1 MDALADI
8 EEPLR
13 KAAEKGLMGDI
24 TPPPEPDP
32 RAMQA
37 FTLYHGQSL
46 DGLNLVN
53 SRMLE
58 STAEAYRGMV
68 ADITNRLL
76 NARGTINAAT
86 GEVLTRKQS
95 TGLFP
100 ASLGRRGWRASTVRV
115 GAISNRPRALGERPY
130 SDAAAAGGG
139 ADRVCGRRRTPLEAG
154 HLRGHDDAQH
164 LPQCQPGGVLGAE

>member
-1 MDALADI
+1 MDALSDI
-8 EEPLR
+8 EAPLR
-13 KAAEKGLMGDI
+13 KAAEDGLIGDI

-32 RAMQA
+32 RAMRA
-37 FTLYHGQSL
+37 FQMYHEQSL

-100 ASLGRRGWRASTVRV
+100 ASLGRRGWSPLTGPWNWRRGGCWTRA
-115 GAISNRPRALGERPY
+115 
-130 SDAAAAGGG
+130 
-139 ADRVCGRRRTPLEAG
+139 
-154 HLRGHDDAQH
+154 
-164 LPQCQPGGVLGAE
+164 

>member
-1 MDALADI
+1 M
-8 EEPLR
+8 
-13 KAAEKGLMGDI
+13 
-24 TPPPEPDP
+24 
-32 RAMQA
+32 RAFQ
-37 FTLYHGQSL
+37 LYHGQSL

-76 NARGTINAAT
+76 NARETINAAT

-100 ASLGRRGWRASTVRV
+100 ASLGRRGWSPLTVPWSWRRGGCWTRA
-115 GAISNRPRALGERPY
+115 
-130 SDAAAAGGG
+130 
-139 ADRVCGRRRTPLEAG
+139 
-154 HLRGHDDAQH
+154 
-164 LPQCQPGGVLGAE
+164 